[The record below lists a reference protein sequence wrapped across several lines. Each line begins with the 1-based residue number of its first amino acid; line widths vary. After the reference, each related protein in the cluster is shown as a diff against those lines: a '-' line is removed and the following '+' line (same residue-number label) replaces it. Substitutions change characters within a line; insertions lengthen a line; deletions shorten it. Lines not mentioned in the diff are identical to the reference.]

1 MQPILDFCIFIELLW
16 KSNTSY
22 LATCPIKKQG
32 GLSAIIIKVIDLN
45 LLDQGKICM
54 EFTVS
59 TTIVKVLDFIC
70 SMGPPDLQYLP
81 VPSN

>member
-32 GLSAIIIKVIDLN
+32 GLSAIIIKVIDLTRSG
-45 LLDQGKICM
+45 GKESEENIRSSETRNHLC
-54 EFTVS
+54 V
-59 TTIVKVLDFIC
+59 
-70 SMGPPDLQYLP
+70 
-81 VPSN
+81 